1 MRNRNSQNLKLG
13 LFVIIGVTI
22 FVLAVYFIGNRQNL
36 FGESTRIHSVFKNV
50 SGLQTGNNVRFA
62 GVNIGTV
69 RDIQIVNDTSI
80 VVEMLIDEKT
90 KRHIK
95 KDTRATVS
103 SDGLVGS
110 MIVNLVPGH
119 ELNSPV
125 VVPGDTIESISKIET
140 ADMLTTLNTTNE
152 NAALLTADLLKITTA
167 INKGEGTLGALIKD
181 EGMATDIKQSMA
193 GLRKTTEAA
202 SVSVI
207 RLNRILS
214 SVNMEESLAGLILN
228 DTTAAE
234 QVSEIIINLN
244 ESAEEIKLMTQ
255 NLKQYSQEL
264 KNGEGI
270 LNHIINDTTVVK
282 HLDATLK
289 NAEEA
294 SEKLDENMKALQH
307 NILFRGYFKR
317 LERRKARAAE
327 KEKDN

>member
-1 MRNRNSQNLKLG
+1 MRNRNSQNFKLG
-13 LFVIIGVTI
+13 LFVLAGIAI

-69 RDIQIVNDTSI
+69 RDIRIVNDTSI
-80 VVEMLIDEKT
+80 VVEMLINEKSR
-90 KRHIK
+90 RHIK
-95 KDTRATVS
+95 KNTRATVS

-110 MIVNLVPGH
+110 MIVNLVPG
-119 ELNSPV
+119 EEVLSSV
-125 VVPGDTIESISKIET
+125 VNPGDTIESISKIET

-181 EGMATDIKQSMA
+181 EEMATDIKQSMS
-193 GLRKTTEAA
+193 GLKRTTEAA
-202 SVSVI
+202 SVSVN

-214 SVNMEESLAGLILN
+214 SVNMEESIAGLILN
-228 DTTAAE
+228 DTAAAT
-234 QVSEIIINLN
+234 QVSGIIMDLTQ
-244 ESAEEIKLMTQ
+244 SAEEIKMMTAD
-255 NLKQYSQEL
+255 LKNFSEEL
-264 KNGEGI
+264 KTGEGA
-270 LNHIINDTTVVK
+270 LNYIINDTTVVN
-282 HLDATLK
+282 HLDATLQ

-294 SEKLDENMKALQH
+294 SKKLDENMKALQH
-307 NILFRGYFKR
+307 NILFRGYFRK

-327 KEKDN
+327 KENNN